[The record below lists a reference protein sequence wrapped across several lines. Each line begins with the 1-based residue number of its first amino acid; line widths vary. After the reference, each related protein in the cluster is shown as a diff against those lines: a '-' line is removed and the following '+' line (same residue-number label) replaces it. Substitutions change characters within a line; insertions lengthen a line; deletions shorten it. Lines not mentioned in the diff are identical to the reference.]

1 MKNWKYNL
9 QMAGIITALVVFA
22 YMTGVVIFS
31 KGDVYLKL
39 LTSGVFFGLVWLAWE
54 IRLELKREGY

>member
-1 MKNWKYNL
+1 
-9 QMAGIITALVVFA
+9 MAGIITVLVIFA

-54 IRLELKREGY
+54 VRLELKREGC